1 MNKTAVSLVKLTLVF
16 AAGVF
21 LVVMFVSAMA
31 ATATRSEVEPNDTP
45 ATANTLDTSEDITGT
60 IAPVGDVD
68 YFQVDGVNQLW
79 GYIAMLDTSGSIT
92 STHGT
97 LTAFGQDG
105 TTQLQIDSGSWI
117 SGSVLAWQKFVDSSA
132 DHYIRV
138 SETGDDETLGPYSL
152 RYYRLAMSVQDEV
165 EPNDTPATAMVS
177 AKSNK
182 GAMDSPGDVD
192 CFSISVQD
200 GEQFLFALNAD
211 PDNNGSTTDFE
222 LQLYDPAD
230 IQIASADFGGVGG
243 NEVIDNI
250 TLPETGIY
258 KYCISSPSGTPDPLD
273 EYIAG
278 PVRNGHNYYPTY
290 ILKPVWLNPGPAGT
304 VAMGSSLTFQL
315 NFTNT
320 SLLPMPG
327 WIGMYGRFDENCLEL
342 VDAPGAYYTSTKEAR
357 WEMVDLGP
365 GEVFTAEF
373 ETRAKI
379 GCQDNVHES
388 VVMAYYDLGVGKDGF
403 YNVLPGVYLPLV
415 TK

>member
-1 MNKTAVSLVKLTLVF
+1 VNKTANSLFKLILVF
-16 AAGVF
+16 AAALLLMAGF
-21 LVVMFVSAMA
+21 FSALA
-31 ATATRSEVEPNDTP
+31 ANPVRSEVEPNDTP
-45 ATANTLDTSEDITGT
+45 ATADTLDEDQDISGT
-60 IAPVGDVD
+60 IHPTGDVD
-68 YFQVDGVNQLW
+68 YFQVNGVNQLW
-79 GYIAMLDTSGSIT
+79 GYIAMLDTSASIT
-92 STHGT
+92 STQGT

-117 SGSVLAWQKFVDSSA
+117 SGSILAWQKFVDGSA
-132 DHYIRV
+132 DPYIRV
-138 SETGDDETLGPYSL
+138 SETGDDETLGPYLL
-152 RYYRLAMSVQDEV
+152 RYYRLAMSVQDEG

-177 AKSNK
+177 AKSNM
-182 GAMDSPGDVD
+182 GALGSPGDVD
-192 CFSISVQD
+192 CFSISVKA

-211 PDNNGSTTDFE
+211 PDNDGSNTDFE
-222 LQLYDPAD
+222 LKLYDPVDALVT
-230 IQIASADFGGVGG
+230 SADVGGVGN

-250 TLPETGIY
+250 IMPETGIY
-258 KYCISSPSGTPDPLD
+258 KYCVSAASGTPDPLD

-290 ILKPVWLNPGPAGT
+290 TLKPVWLNPGPAGA
-304 VAMGSSLTFQL
+304 VAMGSSLSFQL

-320 SLLPMPG
+320 SLLPLPG

-379 GCQDNVHES
+379 GCQGKVHES
-388 VVMAYYDLGVGKDGF
+388 VVMEYYDLGVGKDGF